1 MKEKNFADTTSKQR
15 AKMHFEITF
24 EFWKD
29 IDFAEVMIETRI
41 NDTNSENDLDDTEA
55 LNATNTIDGEY
66 MARIR
71 DNIANMLWE
80 NLNS

>member
-1 MKEKNFADTTSKQR
+1 MATMGLHNFIKISNFAD
-15 AKMHFEITF
+15 A
-24 EFWKD
+24 
-29 IDFAEVMIETRI
+29 DFAELMIETGI

>member
-1 MKEKNFADTTSKQR
+1 MTTMRLHNFIKISNFAD
-15 AKMHFEITF
+15 A
-24 EFWKD
+24 
-29 IDFAEVMIETRI
+29 DFAEVMIETGI
-41 NDTNSENDLDDTEA
+41 NDTNSENDLDDKEA

-80 NLNS
+80 NSNS